1 MKTNLSKVAFFA
13 SIIFSYCIITSF
25 NLKKKGCDRD
35 ELMQLAIPKL
45 KKFTLIQ
52 DYPFSLKKK
61 KKNDEIQYSK
71 QTVTL
76 NRGITYKFYAV
87 KNDEFEG
94 IPIVYIYNNT
104 KQEFLLGS
112 TYNTTFKKFY
122 EEINFECKTTGN
134 YCLSFCFQD
143 GLEGCGLGIFSSNVK
158 E

>member
-1 MKTNLSKVAFFA
+1 MRNDKRKFHNLALLLVLSCIFA
-13 SIIFSYCIITSF
+13 SFII
-25 NLKKKGCDRD
+25 KKKGCDRE
-35 ELMQLAIPKL
+35 ELLAKATPKM

-61 KKNDEIQYSK
+61 KKNDPIEFSK

-76 NRGITYKFYAV
+76 NRGITYKFFAV
-87 KNDEFEG
+87 RNEEFEG
-94 IPIVYIYNNT
+94 LPIVYIYNNV

-122 EEINFECKTTGN
+122 EEINFECKSTGN
-134 YCLSFCFQD
+134 YCLSFCFQE
-143 GLEGCGLGIFSSNVK
+143 GLEGCALGVFSSNVK